1 MLYEILGWCILCFQ
15 RKKKRNSEV
24 FRNINLKEVLATELV
39 GQRLA
44 IEQVSSGETV
54 NRELFSF
61 VTR

>member
-1 MLYEILGWCILCFQ
+1 MLYEILRWCVLCFQ

-24 FRNINLKEVLATELV
+24 FRNVNLKEVLTTELV

-54 NRELFSF
+54 NRELFPF
-61 VTR
+61 ITR